1 MTDKNLETAL
11 RMLAR
16 KGYHSLELA
25 KKLKEKGIGPDDVAE
40 VVEKLQKMGYL
51 DDEAWENSYIEAF
64 IRKGKGSSALGY
76 YLHAKGLLSLLPKLK
91 ERVQDGEKA
100 GLEAEIKKFR
110 VDLEDPKEKQRL
122 FQRLQRRGFNIE
134 LILSVL

>member
-1 MTDKNLETAL
+1 MDKNFETAI
-11 RMLAR
+11 RMLGR

-25 KKLKEKGIGPDDVAE
+25 KKLKEKGISQPEVAD

-51 DDEAWENSYIEAF
+51 DDEAWENSYIDGF
-64 IRKGKGSSALGY
+64 VRKGRGSGALGY

-91 ERVQDGEKA
+91 ERVQEGEKA
-100 GLEAEIKKFR
+100 SLEAEIKKFR
-110 VDLEDPKEKQRL
+110 GDLEDTREKQRL

>member
-1 MTDKNLETAL
+1 MVDKNLETAL

-25 KKLKEKGIGPDDVAE
+25 KKLKEKGVEPGDIAE
-40 VVEKLQKMGYL
+40 VVEKLQKLGYL
-51 DDEAWENSYIEAF
+51 DDEAWENSYIDAF
-64 IRKGKGSSALGY
+64 VRKGRGSGALGY

-91 ERVQDGEKA
+91 ERVQDGEKT

-110 VDLEDPKEKQRL
+110 GDLEDPREKQRL